1 MTTRTVLT
9 AMVVLCGVAASPAI
23 ARPTTQA
30 SQLDMVAAVNEVR
43 SAHGLARLRHAP
55 VLGRSA
61 RAYAGWMLRAQYF
74 GHQARIRTSRAFS
87 IVGEN
92 LEWHRGRQLRIRQ
105 AVRAWMRSGPHR
117 TVMLHR
123 SFRWIGAGVRRGRF
137 KGTPATMWVLHLGG

>member
-9 AMVVLCGVAASPAI
+9 AMVVLCGVTASPAI
-23 ARPTTQA
+23 ARPTAHA

-55 VLGRSA
+55 VLERSA

-92 LEWHRGRQLRIRQ
+92 LEWHSGRQLRIRQ
-105 AVRAWMRSGPHR
+105 ALRAWMHSPPHR
-117 TVMLHR
+117 AVMLHR
-123 SFRWIGAGVRRGRF
+123 AFRWIGAGVRRGRF
-137 KGTPATMWVLHLGG
+137 KGRPATMWVLHLGG